1 MRTPAQWV
9 LCCPSP
15 PPPFIAVSLL
25 QSSSVRPLTH
35 LFLPA
40 VRFISSHVKNLGMR
54 LAQLWA
60 QHEEGASE
68 NLVGSNWKTNVFVCT
83 AR

>member
-9 LCCPSP
+9 LYCPS
-15 PPPFIAVSLL
+15 PPFIAVSLL

-60 QHEEGASE
+60 QREEGASE
-68 NLVGSNWKTNVFVCT
+68 NLVGSNWKANVFVCT